1 MFCAIISHFRNAGF
15 LVSVILILLNNL
27 DKSIQSNA
35 LHVYAPARLHMGFI
49 DISGVLGRRFGSIGV
64 ALNELGVSMRLSRSN
79 RLDVKGFQRDRGQL
93 YATRF
98 FDAFQLDGGAEIV
111 IDQAI
116 PEHAGLGSGTQ
127 MALSIGVGLSRL
139 YGLNKSLKQLVPLMG
154 RGNRSGIGIG
164 AFCQGGL
171 VVDGGRAAGT
181 VIPPVVSQLQVP
193 DEWRFILI
201 LDATVRGIHGDSEV
215 EAFNSLPEFP
225 AQSVAHLCH
234 LVFMRGLPAVIEND
248 LPVFGEVISEL
259 QARVGDHFAV
269 VQGGR
274 FTSQAV
280 EQAVLWLG
288 QQGAVGLGQSSWGPT
303 GFCIVK
309 GDVLANKIIEQAR
322 LQFTRLGLEFIKTSV
337 AETGASVEVVDAASE
352 SLPIYTEFA

>member
-1 MFCAIISHFRNAGF
+1 
-15 LVSVILILLNNL
+15 
-27 DKSIQSNA
+27 
-35 LHVYAPARLHMGFI
+35 MGFI

-64 ALNELGVSMRLSRSN
+64 ALNELGVSMRLTRSDQ
-79 RLDVKGFQRDRGQL
+79 LSVKGFQSHRAL
-93 YATRF
+93 KYATRF
-98 FDAFQLDGGAEIV
+98 FDVFQIEGGAEIV

-139 YGLNKSLKQLVPLMG
+139 YGLNKTLEQLVSLMG
-154 RGNRSGIGIG
+154 RGHRSGIGIG

-171 VVDGGRAAGT
+171 VVDGGRAQKT
-181 VIPPVVSQLQVP
+181 VIPPVISQIKVP

-201 LDATVRGIHGDSEV
+201 LDATIHGIHGKSEI
-215 EAFNSLPEFP
+215 EAFSHLPEFP
-225 AQSVAHLCH
+225 AQLVAHLCH
-234 LVFMRGLPAVIEND
+234 LVFMRGLPAVIEDD
-248 LPVFGEVISEL
+248 LAVFGEVITEL
-259 QARVGDHFAV
+259 QATVGDHFAV

-303 GFCIVK
+303 GFCMIK
-309 GDVLANKIIEQAR
+309 NTAKANQLVEQAC
-322 LQFTRLGLEFIKTSV
+322 LQFVHSGLEFMVTSV
-337 AETGASVEVVDAASE
+337 GDTGAIVEEITSSE
-352 SLPIYTEFA
+352 SLPVYTEFA